1 MSKEEVKDIKKD
13 IKRETKSI
21 LNMLL
26 SSSKAVFFK
35 FILGK
40 FIKQVCKKNS
50 VDLEALSKLDPASQE
65 FLDKTQETLNLIN
78 EHLTVVVE
86 EELSFIL
93 KSKVD
98 YRQRNNLK

>member
-86 EELSFIL
+86 DELSFIL

>member
-1 MSKEEVKDIKKD
+1 MNKEDLKDVKKD

-40 FIKQVCKKNS
+40 YIKVISKKNDL
-50 VDLEALSKLDPASQE
+50 DLEKLSELDPQGDE
-65 FLDKTQETLNLIN
+65 FKKLCQQVLDCVNKQLA
-78 EHLTVVVE
+78 VE
-86 EELSFIL
+86 VEDELLYIL
-93 KSKVD
+93 KAKQD
-98 YRQRNNLK
+98 YRLRNNK

>member
-1 MSKEEVKDIKKD
+1 MNKEDLKDVKKD

-40 FIKQVCKKNS
+40 YIKAISKKNDL
-50 VDLEALSKLDPASQE
+50 DLETLSKLDPKGDEFKKLCQE
-65 FLDKTQETLNLIN
+65 VLDCVNKQLA
-78 EHLTVVVE
+78 VE
-86 EELSFIL
+86 VEDELLYIL
-93 KSKVD
+93 KAKQD
-98 YRQRNNLK
+98 YRLRNNK